1 MWPSSSTLKN
11 SLKKP
16 PGRSVR
22 PVEKN
27 FPAGDEHSG
36 RAGRTIEMPYDWHRP
51 VWQTDFSRLGL
62 WGALTPSGSL
72 LDFEVSLMGTSVFFG
87 GKFFDNSAVDLFR
100 FRPARDRVTGTDWM
114 ARSAPSGVGLQS
126 GRELMKCRQIE
137 YLDLPPAVCGS
148 LWRRRA
154 SSRKTEAA
162 GESRPWMASNKLKG
176 LILAQS
182 ERWRRGLGMQV
193 EREP

>member
-72 LDFEVSLMGTSVFFG
+72 LDFEVSLMSTSVFFG

-100 FRPARDRVTGTDWM
+100 FRPARDRD
-114 ARSAPSGVGLQS
+114 
-126 GRELMKCRQIE
+126 
-137 YLDLPPAVCGS
+137 
-148 LWRRRA
+148 RRRRVP
-154 SSRKTEAA
+154 SSSLKTGRCLGSSAGTKKLDQISSGDSFGGCVLSRGCFPPKAA
-162 GESRPWMASNKLKG
+162 NQGPCESAG
-176 LILAQS
+176 
-182 ERWRRGLGMQV
+182 
-193 EREP
+193 